1 MTHAND
7 TIKLG
12 LMPPLTGIVA
22 LYGDEIS
29 WAGKIACE
37 EINQNG
43 GVLGKPLE
51 LIILDDG
58 SLPESAVHAA
68 NRLIDEFECV
78 ALIGNLLS
86 NSRIAVSSLVSEP
99 RQIPYLNFSFY
110 EGSISGKY
118 FFHFAALPNQQ
129 IDKMIPYMAKHFGA
143 KMFFAGNNY
152 EWPRGSIDAAKRI
165 LKTHHGEMV
174 GEQYLPIGATLE
186 EIQDLLDDVANS
198 GADVFVPYFA
208 GIDQINLLTLFTS
221 MGLKKR
227 MAVVMGH
234 YDEVLAGHLSPQVR
248 EGFYSSNTYFM
259 SLKTQEN
266 QNYLKRLSKQQGITG
281 IHPKGNGVLTNFGE
295 GTYLCVHAFAKA
307 VNEAQSIHAD
317 PLVLALEKISLSA
330 PQGKVLMDK
339 TSHHAIVNTYL
350 SRCNADGTFAIME
363 HFGQIPPVIP
373 ARYQKNPDHAFQLP
387 KTPSQTLPQQVIS
400 KGVMAIMDIAVIAA
414 DAQGTILQTN
424 KGAGEIFGYEEGELE
439 GLSVHLLVPPH
450 IRAFHVQALQSFVSG
465 NQTEL
470 RMGKRGE
477 ISGYRKDG
485 TFFPAEAGVSKFK
498 EGENWVLVVT
508 LMDVSSHKKAQEDL
522 VWRATHDGLTSLP
535 NRVLIKERLEN
546 ALERSLRSAYSIG
559 LLFIDLDKFKLV
571 NDTYGHEAGDQLLI
585 NVAKALSEHV
595 RPGDT
600 VARLGG
606 DEFVILCENIKSEEI
621 LIHLA
626 QRINDALRVPL
637 MFDGKEIIS
646 TASIGLA
653 LGHGDTHS
661 AEDLLRESDTAM
673 YASKQFGRDRFR
685 LFTDELHEKAKN
697 RLELEM
703 GLRNAIAKDEFRLLF
718 QPIVSCRSGLIVGM
732 EALIRWHY
740 AKGIVS
746 PALFIPIAEESGLI
760 VPIGYWVFR
769 KGCEMQAQLQKKYP
783 TNCPYISI
791 NVSAKQLN
799 ENEIVENFK
808 TILIEEGANA
818 QNIILEITETA
829 IMTDVEDNIRIL
841 NALCALGMKVAVD
854 DFGTGYSSFSQ
865 LLRMP
870 VSYIKIDRAF
880 IDGIDKDNNSRLVT
894 SAIIKMAKT
903 LDKKTI
909 AEGVENSQQLFEL
922 GVQGADNIQGFYFFR
937 PMEKE
942 EVFKALSQSK
952 SNILPEQE
960 VYTLLYLSQ
969 ASANIQK
976 SDIEEIVSQAQNYN
990 GKNGI
995 SGYLLYDKGYFL
1007 QLLEGKKEDVDTLMQ
1022 KITLDKRHTDITAIM
1037 KGYRKTRLF
1046 VNWSMGCWDFEH
1058 EEQDVQFENIKK
1070 VDFSFKELS
1079 QDPQI
1084 CYAIFKAISQGKD

>member
-1 MTHAND
+1 MSSTS
-7 TIKLG
+7 IKLG

-29 WAGKIACE
+29 QAGKIACE

-58 SLPESAVHAA
+58 SLPETAVYAA

-110 EGSISGKY
+110 EGSISGRY

-129 IDKMIPYMAKHFGA
+129 IDKMIPYMAKQYGA

-165 LKTHHGEMV
+165 LKAHHGEIV
-174 GEQYLPIGATLE
+174 GEQYLPIGATIE
-186 EIQDLLDDVANS
+186 EIQDLLNDVANS

-208 GIDQINLLTLFTS
+208 GIDQINLLNLFTE

-227 MAVVMGH
+227 MAVVMGY
-234 YDEVLAGHLSPQVR
+234 YDEILARELSAQVR
-248 EGFYSSNTYFM
+248 EGFYSCNTYFM
-259 SLKTQEN
+259 TLETQAN
-266 QNYLKRLSKQQGITG
+266 QNYLKRLAKQKGITG
-281 IHPKGNGVLTNFGE
+281 IYPQGNGVLTNFGE
-295 GTYLCVHAFAKA
+295 ATYLCVHAFAKA
-307 VNEAQSIHAD
+307 VNEAQSTNAQE
-317 PLVLALEKISLSA
+317 LVLALENISIQA
-330 PQGKVLMDK
+330 PQGQVLMDK
-339 TSHHAIVNTYL
+339 ITHHAIVNTFL
-350 SRCNADGTFAIME
+350 SRCNAEGTFEIIE
-363 HFGQIPPVIP
+363 NFGQLRPMIPE
-373 ARYQKNPDHAFQLP
+373 RYKKNSDYTFQLP
-387 KTPSQTLPQQVIS
+387 NTPSQTIPQQVIS
-400 KGVMAIMDIAVIAA
+400 KGVMEILDIAVIAT
-414 DAQGTILQTN
+414 DEQGTILQTN
-424 KGAGEIFGYEEGELE
+424 KGAGEIFGYGEGELE
-439 GLSVHLLVPPH
+439 GMSVHSLVPPH
-450 IRAFHVQALQSFVSG
+450 IRAFHVQAVHNFVSS

-498 EGENWVLVVT
+498 EGDDWVLVVT
-508 LMDVSSHKKAQEDL
+508 LMDVSSHKKAQEEL
-522 VWRATHDGLTSLP
+522 VWRATHDALTSLP
-535 NRVLIKERLEN
+535 NRALIKERLEN
-546 ALERSLRSAYSIG
+546 ALERSLRSANFVG

-571 NDTYGHEAGDQLLI
+571 NDTYGHNAGDQLLI
-585 NVAKALSEHV
+585 NVAKSLSEHV

-606 DEFVILCENIKSEEI
+606 DEFVILCENIESNES

-626 QRINDALRVPL
+626 QRINNALRVPL
-637 MFDGKEIIS
+637 IFDGKEIVS

-661 AEDLLRESDTAM
+661 AADLLRESDTAM
-673 YASKQFGRDRFR
+673 YASKQFGRDSFRF
-685 LFTDELHEKAKN
+685 FTDELHENARH

-703 GLRNAIAKDEFRLLF
+703 GLRNAIEKDELKLLF
-718 QPIVSCRSGLIVGM
+718 QPIVSSRSNLIVGM
-732 EALIRWHY
+732 EALIRWHN

-746 PALFIPIAEESGLI
+746 PAIFIPIAEESGLI
-760 VPIGYWVFR
+760 IPIGYWVFR

-783 TNCPYISI
+783 TNCPYISV
-791 NVSAKQLN
+791 NVSAKQLDDN
-799 ENEIVENFK
+799 DIIENFK
-808 TILIEEGANA
+808 TILIEEGANP
-818 QNIILEITETA
+818 NGIILEITESS
-829 IMTDVEDNIRIL
+829 IMTDVEDNLRVL

-870 VSYIKIDRAF
+870 VSYIKIDKAF
-880 IDGIDKDNNSRLVT
+880 VDGIDTDNDSRLVT

-909 AEGVENSQQLFEL
+909 AEGVENEQQLFEL
-922 GVQGADNIQGFYFFR
+922 RVQGADNIQGFYFFR

-942 EVFKALSQSK
+942 SIFKVLSESK
-952 SNILPEQE
+952 STIFQEQE
-960 VYTLLYLSQ
+960 IYTLIYLSHS
-969 ASANIQK
+969 SANLQK
-976 SDIEEIVSQAQNYN
+976 SEIEDIVRHAQKFN
-990 GKNGI
+990 GSSGI
-995 SGYLLYDKGYFL
+995 TGYLLYDKGYFL
-1007 QLLEGKKEDVDTLMQ
+1007 QLLEGRKQNIDKLMQ
-1022 KITLDKRHTDITAIM
+1022 KITLDKRHSDITAIM

-1046 VNWSMGCWDFEH
+1046 VNWSMGYWSFENK
-1058 EEQDVQFENIKK
+1058 EDDVRFENIKT
-1070 VDFSFKELS
+1070 VDFSFKELA

-1084 CYAIFKAISQGKD
+1084 CYAIFKAISKGQ